1 MHDLGKLFDESSLEL
16 RRFLKRVGKIW
27 LYEELAF
34 LGIEQEWPSGMFGP
48 KRVHMLL
55 EFCAKEPAYHIISC
69 NNYKIYNKYLPDANS
84 YYLADGDTDVS
95 LVLDLLGGL
104 SVDEFL
110 QVGYAKFAPIF

>member
-1 MHDLGKLFDESSLEL
+1 
-16 RRFLKRVGKIW
+16 
-27 LYEELAF
+27 
-34 LGIEQEWPSGMFGP
+34 MFGP
-48 KRVHMLL
+48 KRVHMLV

-69 NNYKIYNKYLPDANS
+69 DDYKIYNKYLPDANS

-110 QVGYAKFAPIF
+110 QVGYAKFAPIFSNIKCSI